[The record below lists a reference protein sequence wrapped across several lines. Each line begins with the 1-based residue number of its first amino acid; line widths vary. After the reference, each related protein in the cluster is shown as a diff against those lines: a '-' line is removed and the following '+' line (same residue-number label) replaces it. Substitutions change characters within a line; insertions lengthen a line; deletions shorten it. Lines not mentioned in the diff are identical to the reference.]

1 MTEKVNYLRHLALM
15 NTIFRAWE
23 EGLKT
28 IRFLGKNGE
37 NSVPG
42 WVVAVSVMKE
52 IEIKLYREVTIII
65 AQYDRV
71 GPL

>member
-1 MTEKVNYLRHLALM
+1 MAEKVNYLRHIALM

-23 EGLKT
+23 EVLKT
-28 IRFLGKNGE
+28 IRFLGKYGE

-52 IEIKLYREVTIII
+52 IKIKLYREVTIIS
-65 AQYDRV
+65 AQYDRA

>member
-37 NSVPG
+37 N
-42 WVVAVSVMKE
+42 
-52 IEIKLYREVTIII
+52 
-65 AQYDRV
+65 
-71 GPL
+71 